1 MLTTADAPAHD
12 EERERDRLS
21 LQNHVISFSNETLD
35 EVKETILETPKW
47 KFQRGDDAGGM
58 QPLCNTVHFSL
69 SPLYTPKRKSL
80 GRFLFAR
87 FSTSLGYSSF
97 VHTTSGGQ
105 KITVTTTID
114 LFPCFVWVIFFF
126 FPLFFKEKKQGFQD
140 AIVTII
146 TTTSFY

>member
-69 SPLYTPKRKSL
+69 SPLIHAQKKKPRPFSL
-80 GRFLFAR
+80 YNVFFPSSHLFFLF
-87 FSTSLGYSSF
+87 SYL
-97 VHTTSGGQ
+97 
-105 KITVTTTID
+105 
-114 LFPCFVWVIFFF
+114 LFFF
-126 FPLFFKEKKQGFQD
+126 LSLLLRG
-140 AIVTII
+140 
-146 TTTSFY
+146 

>member
-69 SPLYTPKRKSL
+69 SPLIHAQKKKPRPFSL
-80 GRFLFAR
+80 YNVFDVVGLLLVCPYDVGRAKDHSDNNHRPLSLFCLGLFLF
-87 FSTSLGYSSF
+87 FL
-97 VHTTSGGQ
+97 
-105 KITVTTTID
+105 
-114 LFPCFVWVIFFF
+114 CFF
-126 FPLFFKEKKQGFQD
+126 
-140 AIVTII
+140 
-146 TTTSFY
+146 